1 MNPWLRFVSVV
12 DRLNRGVARL
22 CRWLVLVMLG
32 LGVWNVVGRHLGLLV
47 GRNLSS
53 NSLIEAQWYAFSV
66 LFLLGAG
73 YTLQRQGHVRVD
85 VVHARLS
92 RPRRARLEVLGTV
105 FFLIPFC
112 LVMIAVAWNTVA
124 FSWQLGELSP
134 DPGGLPRFPI
144 KAMIPLGFLLLL
156 LQGLA
161 EAIRNLPACR
171 PEVTPAAETG
181 EGSDGP

>member
-1 MNPWLRFVSVV
+1 MKPLSRFHSAI
-12 DRLNRGVARL
+12 DGLNQAVAGL

-32 LGVWNVVGRHLGLLV
+32 LGVWNVIGRYLGLLV

-73 YTLQRQGHVRVD
+73 YTLQRNGHVRVD
-85 VVHARLS
+85 VLQARL
-92 RPRRARLEVLGTV
+92 PPQRRARLEVVGT
-105 FFLIPFC
+105 FLFLIPYC
-112 LVMIAVAWNTVA
+112 LVMIAAAWGSVA

-161 EAIRNLPACR
+161 EVAATLPADR
-171 PEVTPAAETG
+171 SEKGAPGGRGRDAG
-181 EGSDGP
+181 